1 MLARAALS
9 RGVTALRLS
18 KNVTFYMNESVSPSS
33 GCESQPAGE
42 QKPVMLMLP
51 WLGSRPQALT
61 KYCEIYFRTGFD
73 VLVVESEVQEF
84 LWPRWGLDHG
94 KRLLELLQTERFV
107 SRPLLVHAF
116 SIGGYTFAQL
126 LVHVSED
133 TQKYQALTQ
142 RIKGQVYDSL
152 VVGSLERM
160 AIGLGKTMFPRWES
174 LVKQA
179 SLLYFGMFK
188 RQTVDYFNKSID
200 VFHNNPLTAPALF
213 FFCEN
218 DPLSD
223 AQAVEEL
230 IDVWRKHGMDITAKK
245 WEDSTHAGH
254 LKRHQQEYLT
264 TIDTFF
270 HSLGIAP
277 LKAKMSAARQQTAM
291 PAQTIFVG
299 SLPATATNERLEEIF
314 SEIGPVKQCFVVRE
328 KGAEKCRGFGYVTY
342 SMEEDAQR
350 AMKEIKDYDG
360 KKISLSVAK
369 KKIRDNKKSG
379 PKDPPKE
386 EPAAEKAT
394 APKENEQKA
403 KSFRKSSLK
412 ARLIIRNLSFK
423 CSEDDL
429 KEVCAKFGTVLEA
442 KIPLKPDGK
451 MRGFAFVMFKNLSEA
466 ARALNALN
474 LKEIKGRQVAVDWAV
489 AKNQYVAT
497 QQASSAGNKSTVEAT
512 AKQSDAES
520 DTEEEDEEKTQ
531 SAPQKKKNLSFDT
544 EEEGLEE
551 VLLQY
556 GELNYIKVV
565 IHPDTAHS
573 KGCAFA
579 QFKTKEAADR
589 CMAAAQDE
597 AENGGIRVDGRKL
610 LIVAAVTREDA
621 VKLKTNKVKV
631 ETGTRNLYLA
641 REGLI
646 RAGTKAAEGVPEADM
661 AKRERFEEIKR
672 TKLRD
677 INIYVSRTRL
687 CVHNL
692 PKAVDNKKLKT
703 LCLQAVKG
711 TKGVRVTECRVMY
724 DRKPEKGQVMG
735 QSLGYGFVQFVE
747 HEHALS
753 ALRYLNNNPNIF
765 GSHKRPIVEFSLED
779 SKKLKIKQMRQEKN
793 KEFIKNQ
800 SSKGRAK
807 PQSQT
812 AQSGK
817 GPHQSSSSE
826 QPGKEKARPQH
837 QKQDARYAGFQT
849 KPEVEHVDLENGKKR
864 RRVLPLPSHR
874 GPKIRMRDKGKQ
886 QAPPPKRAKPG
897 FNKKDR
903 RRQQMEKPTQPR
915 NQVKAAKRFRRS
927 DGDRFDSLV
936 EQYKKKLM
944 GNSDKNT
951 NMKRNKWFDS

>member
-1 MLARAALS
+1 
-9 RGVTALRLS
+9 
-18 KNVTFYMNESVSPSS
+18 
-33 GCESQPAGE
+33 
-42 QKPVMLMLP
+42 
-51 WLGSRPQALT
+51 
-61 KYCEIYFRTGFD
+61 
-73 VLVVESEVQEF
+73 
-84 LWPRWGLDHG
+84 
-94 KRLLELLQTERFV
+94 
-107 SRPLLVHAF
+107 
-116 SIGGYTFAQL
+116 
-126 LVHVSED
+126 
-133 TQKYQALTQ
+133 
-142 RIKGQVYDSL
+142 
-152 VVGSLERM
+152 
-160 AIGLGKTMFPRWES
+160 
-174 LVKQA
+174 
-179 SLLYFGMFK
+179 
-188 RQTVDYFNKSID
+188 
-200 VFHNNPLTAPALF
+200 
-213 FFCEN
+213 
-218 DPLSD
+218 
-223 AQAVEEL
+223 
-230 IDVWRKHGMDITAKK
+230 
-245 WEDSTHAGH
+245 
-254 LKRHQQEYLT
+254 
-264 TIDTFF
+264 
-270 HSLGIAP
+270 
-277 LKAKMSAARQQTAM
+277 M

-369 KKIRDNKKSG
+369 KKIRDNKKTG

-386 EPAAEKAT
+386 EPATAKAT

-531 SAPQKKKNLSFDT
+531 SAPQKKKVSKPAVQQVEESQSDEDEDEDDSEEQDSDGEDDDDDDESQEGEGDDDDEDDESGVDSNDDEDDSEEDEEDESAQKKASKKLLPSDVKEGRTVFIRNLSFDT

-661 AKRERFEEIKR
+661 VKRERFEEIKR

-692 PKAVDNKKLKT
+692 PKAVDNKKLKA

-800 SSKGRAK
+800 SLKGRAK

-812 AQSGK
+812 GECGK

-826 QPGKEKARPQH
+826 QPGKEKAHPQH
-837 QKQDARYAGFQT
+837 QKQDGRYAGFQT

-897 FNKKDR
+897 LNKKDR
-903 RRQQMEKPTQPR
+903 KRQQMEKPTQPR
-915 NQVKAAKRFRRS
+915 NQVKTAKRFRRS